1 MYFDFFEWMNNF
13 SLLFKEIS
21 SQHSSDTHTTTVCK
35 LCYVCIVHGSLL
47 FYLHDIS
54 TTVIWSFSPLPAFK
68 ILQVCGGCE
77 TCMPAIHPGHPTEN
91 FLAPPLDCTW
101 ARGGWSPHPPRPIG
115 NMYMDGHVC
124 GTNRDFRVQS
134 GTPLKKVNEG
144 IDRGWCAKP
153 LFCLHETPREKAYV
167 KSFLTNQLLL
177 TRTGSCTPLA
187 FSLKQDLTSDFIGYK
202 TNRILPFLNFEVYLS
217 WNWQDETQLECP
229 SFPH

>member
-1 MYFDFFEWMNNF
+1 MYFDFLFSFFVCEWMNNF
-13 SLLFKEIS
+13 LLLFKEIS
-21 SQHSSDTHTTTVCK
+21 SQNSSDTHTTTVCK

-54 TTVIWSFSPLPAFK
+54 TTVIWSFSPLPAFQ

-77 TCMPAIHPGHPTEN
+77 TCMPAIHPDHPTEN

-101 ARGGWSPHPPRPIG
+101 ARAGWSPHPPRPIG
-115 NMYMDGHVC
+115 EGAGD
-124 GTNRDFRVQS
+124 QS
-134 GTPLKKVNEG
+134 RFPSSVWNPPLKSKRG
-144 IDRGWCAKP
+144 TWLDRCAKP

-187 FSLKQDLTSDFIGYK
+187 FSLKQDLTSVFIGYK
-202 TNRILPFLNFEVYLS
+202 TNLILPFLNFEVYLS
-217 WNWQDETQLECP
+217 LNWQDETQLECP